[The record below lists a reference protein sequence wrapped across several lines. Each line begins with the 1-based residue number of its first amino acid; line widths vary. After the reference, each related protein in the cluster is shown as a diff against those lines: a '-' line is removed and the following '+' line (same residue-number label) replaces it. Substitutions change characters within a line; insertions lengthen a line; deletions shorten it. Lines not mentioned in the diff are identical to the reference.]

1 MTHRRTSPIMNPTTE
16 TQNRHETEIP
26 PPQTTTDK
34 KLFIKFK
41 YENTAVDVLAVL
53 SPPAAA
59 IMDFINDAIVSMNA
73 LVSAYKHAAVY
84 FSCPVLTS
92 CKLSGSVAAANYKE
106 TSIVNQ
112 AQKEQI
118 HRPGRGD
125 RFPLGAGHKRLC

>member
-1 MTHRRTSPIMNPTTE
+1 MC
-16 TQNRHETEIP
+16 
-26 PPQTTTDK
+26 
-34 KLFIKFK
+34 
-41 YENTAVDVLAVL
+41 VL
-53 SPPAAA
+53 SSSITK

-106 TSIVNQ
+106 ASIVNQ

-118 HRPGRGD
+118 HGPGRGD
-125 RFPLGAGHKRLC
+125 HFPLGEGHKRLC